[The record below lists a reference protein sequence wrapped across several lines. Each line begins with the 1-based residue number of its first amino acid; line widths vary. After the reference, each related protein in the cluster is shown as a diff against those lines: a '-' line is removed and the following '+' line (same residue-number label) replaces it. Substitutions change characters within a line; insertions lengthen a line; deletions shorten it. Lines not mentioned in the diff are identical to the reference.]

1 MKRLFATLYAPI
13 FLAGFLACAIALV
26 GGTGLSSWWLLGFF
40 LCALLVSFLAEHL
53 LPYEPCWNRD
63 QGDSGRDVAHA
74 LVNEACNAAS
84 LLILPGLVAL
94 LSFEGVWPMEW
105 PLWTQLLLA
114 MLIADAGV
122 SLTHYASH
130 QVPWM
135 WRLHA
140 VHHSVERL
148 YGFNGLMKH
157 PLHQMLEAAVG
168 FLPLILLGIPME
180 VALLLAFAISL
191 QLLLQHSNVDMRPG
205 LLSYVFA
212 WAPVHRLHHMKY
224 GAAGNVNFGLFFNLW
239 DRLLGTALHN
249 PPHAIRHGD
258 LGIGNRADFP
268 KGYVDQ
274 LLDPFRP
281 EQLGEEPAVP
291 VGLRR

>member
-1 MKRLFATLYAPI
+1 MKRLFAVLYAPM
-13 FLAGFLACAIALV
+13 FLAGFLGCAIALV

-40 LCALLVSFLAEHL
+40 LCALLVSFLAEQF
-53 LPYEPCWNRD
+53 LPYEPNWNRD
-63 QGDSGRDVAHA
+63 QDDSGRDVAHA
-74 LVNEACNAAS
+74 LVNEACNAAA
-84 LLILPGLVAL
+84 LLMLPGLVAL
-94 LSFEGVWPMEW
+94 LSFEGIWPIDW
-105 PLWTQLLLA
+105 PLSAQLLLA
-114 MLIADAGV
+114 MFIADAGV

-157 PLHQMLEAAVG
+157 PLHQLLEASVG
-168 FLPLILLGIPME
+168 FLPLILMGVPME
-180 VALLLAFAISL
+180 VAVLLAFAISL

-205 LLSYVFA
+205 WLSYVFA

-239 DRLLGTALHN
+239 DRLLGTALLN
-249 PPHAIRHGD
+249 PAYEIRHGD

-281 EQLGEEPAVP
+281 EQLGEDPAVP
-291 VGLRR
+291 EGLRR